1 MPRGGVGGCII
12 GSAGITRGGGC
23 PKFGSNGSGITRGGT
38 FTVFLVGVPLIGLE
52 GLMPP
57 VPFGIF
63 VHGTFGPGITFGGV
77 GNRGPGVG
85 NCGIGAGTR
94 GIGVGTR
101 GIGVGTCG
109 IGAGTRGIGAG
120 TRGVGIMDGGSI

>member
-12 GSAGITRGGGC
+12 GSCGITRGGGC
-23 PKFGSNGSGITRGGT
+23 PTFGSNGGGT

-85 NCGIGAGTR
+85 NCGMGDGTRGMGDGTR
-94 GIGVGTR
+94 GIGVGNR
-101 GIGVGTCG
+101 GIGVGTC
-109 IGAGTRGIGAG
+109 GIGAG